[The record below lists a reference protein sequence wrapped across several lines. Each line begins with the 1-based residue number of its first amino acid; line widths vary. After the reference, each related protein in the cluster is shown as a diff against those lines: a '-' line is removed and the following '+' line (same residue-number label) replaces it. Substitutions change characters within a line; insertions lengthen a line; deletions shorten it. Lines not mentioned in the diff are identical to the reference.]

1 MRLKRAEY
9 EGLDAQILSLAQA
22 GRRKE
27 ACALLVDSYGGE
39 ILGTCISRVGDAA
52 LGEDAAQD
60 AMARALVGLED
71 YRGTAGLRPWLHR
84 IAANRCVDL
93 LRSRTSRRRHTAPV
107 TALEDVSAPRI
118 PSPLEVA
125 EEKSEQGAR
134 VTAVRDALAHIKE
147 PDRTWVELHY
157 THGVGYEEIA
167 QSAGLSRAAV
177 KQRIWRAIKHVRAA
191 LATRGEVLS

>member
-1 MRLKRAEY
+1 MKRAEY
-9 EGLDAQILSLAQA
+9 EGLDAQILALAQA
-22 GRRKE
+22 GRRRE
-27 ACALLVDSYGGE
+27 ACALLMESYGGE
-39 ILGTCISRVGDAA
+39 ILGTCIARVGDAA

-107 TALEDVSAPRI
+107 SALDEVSAPRA
-118 PSPLEVA
+118 PSPLEIA
-125 EEKSEQGAR
+125 EEKSEQSAR
-134 VTAVRDALAHIKE
+134 VASVREALSQVKE

-167 QSAGLSRAAV
+167 QSANISRAAV
-177 KQRIWRAIKHVRAA
+177 KQRIWRAVKHVRAA
-191 LATRGEVLS
+191 LAARGEVLS